1 MYTVVLAVHVILA
14 IALVGLVLLQ
24 QGKGADAGAVMGGGG
39 ANTLFGVGGASS
51 ALVRATTGIAIL
63 FMLTS
68 VLLVRFSAGGS
79 VRSGAPDVLEG
90 LDMKGLAPQAAPV
103 ASAAPAST
111 GDTSAAPKVEA
122 PKAVEQVP
130 QAEALVVPP
139 AKVEKKQGKRA
150 DDQTSAKK

>member
-90 LDMKGLAPQAAPV
+90 LDMKGLAPPA

-111 GDTSAAPKVEA
+111 GDAAVAPKVEA
-122 PKAVEQVP
+122 PKAVEQAP
-130 QAEALVVPP
+130 QAAAVVVPP
-139 AKVEKKQGKRA
+139 AKVEKKQGKKA